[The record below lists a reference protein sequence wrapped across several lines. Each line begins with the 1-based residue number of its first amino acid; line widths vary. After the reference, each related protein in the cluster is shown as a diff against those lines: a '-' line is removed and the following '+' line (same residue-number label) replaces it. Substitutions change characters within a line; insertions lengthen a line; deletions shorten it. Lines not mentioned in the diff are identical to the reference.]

1 MFYRRKKKAKWNVF
15 ILCYIL
21 KDFFLSEVAISV
33 ILSANL
39 VDLIAELQ

>member
-1 MFYRRKKKAKWNVF
+1 MKCFYP
-15 ILCYIL
+15 LL
-21 KDFFLSEVAISV
+21 HSQGFFLSEVAISV